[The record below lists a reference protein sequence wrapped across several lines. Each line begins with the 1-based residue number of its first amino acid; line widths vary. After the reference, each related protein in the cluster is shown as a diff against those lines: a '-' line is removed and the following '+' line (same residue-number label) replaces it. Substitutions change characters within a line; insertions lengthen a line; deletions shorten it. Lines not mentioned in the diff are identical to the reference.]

1 MDDRL
6 LHGAEII
13 IRNWVRLRAW
23 ERLLIVS
30 GQRYALEVDAL
41 RAAAKRAGG
50 RVETMMLDDLS
61 VHVGEYFNDKEDAFR
76 DYDAIIGATE
86 YSLITTK
93 AVKYAISRK
102 KRFLSLPLSTNN
114 GQSMLTYDFLNMD
127 TRKSRIMAQTIMH
140 RYDSSS
146 RVEITTE
153 LGTHLRFSK
162 EDRPA
167 GFFNGCC
174 RDGKGL
180 SSASVEVYVPIIED
194 KTEGTLILDGSM
206 GYIGLVTSPVAIE
219 IRNGRIVSIEQNESG
234 RRLSAYIQQFRD
246 PENMVVAAELGI
258 GLNTF
263 SRCSGNCYIEDESAY
278 GTFHIGFGRNIAL
291 GGVHEASGHFDLVTH
306 NPNIY
311 VDNRMIMDRG
321 QLTILE
327 PAIYI

>member
-1 MDDRL
+1 MEQDL
-6 LHGAEII
+6 GHGARII

-23 ERLLIVS
+23 EKLLIVS
-30 GQRYALEVDAL
+30 SQRYAPEVEAL
-41 RAAAKRAGG
+41 RAAAREIGS
-50 RVETMMLDDLS
+50 RVEVMMLDEMS
-61 VHVGEYFNDKEDAFR
+61 MHVGSYFDTRETAFAP
-76 DYDAIIGATE
+76 YNAIIGATE

-93 AVKYAISRK
+93 AVKYAISHR

-114 GQSMLTYDFLNMD
+114 GQSMLSYDFLNMD
-127 TRKSRIMAQTIMH
+127 TRKSKIMAETIMD
-140 RYDSSS
+140 RYASSS
-146 RVEITTE
+146 KVRITTA
-153 LGTHLRFSK
+153 LGTNLTFSK

-206 GYIGLVTSPVAIE
+206 GYIGLVSSPVAIE
-219 IRNGRIVSIEQNESG
+219 IKEGRIVSIEQNESG
-234 RRLSAYIQQFRD
+234 RKLTEFIHRFRD
-246 PENMVVAAELGI
+246 PEEMVVAAELGI

-263 SRCSGNCYIEDESAY
+263 SRCCGNCYIEDESAY

-291 GGVHEASGHFDLVTH
+291 GGVHEASGHYDLVTH
-306 NPNIY
+306 NPTIF

-321 QLTILE
+321 QVTILE
-327 PAIYI
+327 PMIYI